1 MKKISNYNVTLVA
14 ASDIKIEETL
24 TALYK
29 SAKLLCPY
37 KTIFF
42 SPKIK
47 PRNKQYDSI
56 YHKKINP
63 LTSLSDYSSFLIY
76 KLHKYLESSHVLV
89 VQWDGYILNQK
100 NGPIIFSI
108 MTT

>member
-37 KTIFF
+37 KTIF
-42 SPKIK
+42 
-47 PRNKQYDSI
+47 
-56 YHKKINP
+56 
-63 LTSLSDYSSFLIY
+63 
-76 KLHKYLESSHVLV
+76 LV
-89 VQWDGYILNQK
+89 QK
-100 NGPIIFSI
+100 
-108 MTT
+108 